1 MVSFELNKE
10 IEKRCFHVLSQ
21 AWAKKKFQVSIFY
34 HIFIYHNLYII
45 FCKYYLQNIMLL
57 TSLILAVY
65 TGWVSYMNYVMVIA
79 HHRVSAAQ
87 W

>member
-1 MVSFELNKE
+1 MVSFELSKE
-10 IEKRCFHVLSQ
+10 IEKDAFTTYHKPGQRKSS
-21 AWAKKKFQVSIFY
+21 KSPYSI
-34 HIFIYHNLYII
+34 IFLYIIIYII
-45 FCKYYLQNIMLL
+45 FCKYYLQNITLL
-57 TSLILAVY
+57 TSLILAVS

>member
-1 MVSFELNKE
+1 MVSFELSKE
-10 IEKRCFHVLSQ
+10 IEKDAFTSDHKPGQRKSS
-21 AWAKKKFQVSIFY
+21 KSPYSI
-34 HIFIYHNLYII
+34 IFLYIIIYII

>member
-10 IEKRCFHVLSQ
+10 IEKDAFTSHHKPGQRKSS
-21 AWAKKKFQVSIFY
+21 KSPYSI
-34 HIFIYHNLYII
+34 IFLYIIKYII

-57 TSLILAVY
+57 TSLILVVY
-65 TGWVSYMNYVMVIA
+65 TGWVSYTNYIMVIA
-79 HHRVSAAQ
+79 HYRVSAAQ